1 MKLYN
6 LFKDVIIEESVKNLK
21 LLKEGVGLDTVRA
34 AIDNMYM
41 VNVMYR
47 PEEDNLLTKRYIA
60 VYNLGKTKAGN
71 DAIRVYQ
78 VNGGNRET
86 NGWKTFRLDR
96 IEGWEPTK
104 MRWYNPISDYDSTIP
119 KYKINRDKTF
129 SVLNKSVDPKKFGNP
144 RNVEPKQSKN
154 VSQNKV
160 DKIKIPEPEPDNDFI
175 PEPINT
181 DTNKNTQLQ
190 KSEPKVNV
198 PTSMIPNKVK
208 TEIPKDEEPDFEIE
222 DTENNDEFN

>member
-160 DKIKIPEPEPDNDFI
+160 DKIKIPEPEPDDDFI
-175 PEPINT
+175 PEPIKT